1 MPEPN
6 DVHVDQV
13 LTGMSV
19 QYKNASFIANQVL
32 PIVSVKKESDKYFV
46 YDKRD
51 RFAVPNTLRAPKTES
66 KQASWNVDTDT
77 YACEEHALNDLID
90 DREYANADK
99 PLDVK
104 RDTIENL
111 TDLLLLAQEK
121 RVADLVFSTTNI
133 TNNTTLVGTDQW
145 SDAENSDPI
154 GDIVDAKKTVHSN
167 IFLQPN
173 TLILGKEVFDIL
185 TQHPDILDRYKWTKE
200 GIITADMLAKLFGF
214 DRVLV
219 GEAGYDSA
227 NEGQDED
234 IDYVWG
240 KDALIAYIE
249 PRPSLRRPSLGYTF
263 QARPFQVRS
272 ARIETKHSDWFETS
286 HIVDENLVAVDCA
299 YLIKS
304 AVA

>member
-32 PIVSVKKESDKYFV
+32 PIVSVKKESDKYYI

-66 KQASWNVDTDT
+66 KQASWNVGTDD
-77 YACEEHALNDLID
+77 YSCEEHALNDLID

-133 TNNTTLVGTDQW
+133 TNNTTLTGTDQW
-145 SDAENSDPI
+145 NDAANSDPI
-154 GDIVDAKKTVHSN
+154 GDIVTAKQTVHSN

-227 NEGQDED
+227 NEGQTED

-286 HIVDENLVAVDCA
+286 HVVDENLVAVDCA
-299 YLIKS
+299 YLIKD

>member
-111 TDLLLLAQEK
+111 TDLLLLSQEK
-121 RVADLVFSTTNI
+121 RVADLV
-133 TNNTTLVGTDQW
+133 
-145 SDAENSDPI
+145 
-154 GDIVDAKKTVHSN
+154 
-167 IFLQPN
+167 
-173 TLILGKEVFDIL
+173 
-185 TQHPDILDRYKWTKE
+185 
-200 GIITADMLAKLFGF
+200 
-214 DRVLV
+214 
-219 GEAGYDSA
+219 
-227 NEGQDED
+227 
-234 IDYVWG
+234 
-240 KDALIAYIE
+240 
-249 PRPSLRRPSLGYTF
+249 
-263 QARPFQVRS
+263 
-272 ARIETKHSDWFETS
+272 
-286 HIVDENLVAVDCA
+286 
-299 YLIKS
+299 
-304 AVA
+304 